1 MWNNWNEG
9 TDIFADFFWEGNDS
23 QQPKKGDELKN
34 PPVSDNKIETVYT
47 DKDLFLEDS
56 QKNTPEIIKVTD
68 DTVTVTYPENN
79 NSSNIIGTNNVSNES
94 FLELFS
100 WWEDSKTEINT
111 SENEATIWEDISWSY
126 LWNNTDEIKTT
137 VEEEIDLQTFSGN
150 KKETN
155 QNIAVAEDTDDII
168 LGKKETANIP
178 SSVDDDLSSIFTPNV
193 SEKEIESVKKENG
206 NTWFETMFSSK
217 KEVNIPE
224 ETVIPIEEKNKEN
237 IPVKTNLTDKLNIDT
252 KKKAILWI
260 VILVLIIIW
269 GAYSYFWKTTTDN
282 DWKTTTWTN
291 SWITTDIVDV
301 NSKISD
307 DEAIKKVL
315 DEYKSKW
322 LAEDLKKTNL
332 EIKDIK
338 VLEDFNWYKE
348 ANVKFI
354 LVQYQPILTDEAITS
369 FLVDIN
375 KATQE
380 QVKQIKDS
388 WKFEQVKILMTQYYE
403 KQYGELLKLWTLWV
417 LYKKWE
423 WDYTI
428 MKMWDY
434 FKEKFYNTW
443 VYDIKTKT
451 MMDFIASYISYDKTY
466 FWKDK
471 DKVLQLSNL
480 VMEQLKTE
488 DWKKFLT
495 SVNSYFFAK

>member
-1 MWNNWNEG
+1 MWNDWKDG
-9 TDIFADFFWEGNDS
+9 VDIFADFFWEGNANKKTEDT
-23 QQPKKGDELKN
+23 QQSTQEDNITTEVETKIDE
-34 PPVSDNKIETVYT
+34 VSDNKIT
-47 DKDLFLEDS
+47 DIPVENIISEDNNIPFES
-56 QKNTPEIIKVTD
+56 KE
-68 DTVTVTYPENN
+68 DTN
-79 NSSNIIGTNNVSNES
+79 NSTDES

-100 WWEDSKTEINT
+100 WWETWKTEIVT
-111 SENEATIWEDISWSY
+111 EEKEETIWEDTSLSYFWSKEVKET
-126 LWNNTDEIKTT
+126 NS
-137 VEEEIDLQTFSGN
+137 VEEEIDLKSLSW
-150 KKETN
+150 KKED
-155 QNIAVAEDTDDII
+155 ETDDFLKEMITEWDI
-168 LGKKETANIP
+168 KVDIEEKKEEKIVT
-178 SSVDDDLSSIFTPNV
+178 STDDDFNGIFTPNIP
-193 SEKEIESVKKENG
+193 EKKVEDIQQKDVG
-206 NTWFETMFSSK
+206 NDWFETMFSPK
-217 KEVNIPE
+217 KETNIS
-224 ETVIPIEEKNKEN
+224 EEKVIQPVEEN
-237 IPVKTNLTDKLNIDT
+237 VQEKTNLTDKLNIDT
-252 KKKAILWI
+252 KKKAIIWI

-269 GAYSYFWKTTTDN
+269 GAYSYFWKDTTKLDN
-282 DWKTTTWTN
+282 WKDTTWNN
-291 SWITTDIVDV
+291 SWVTTDIVDV

-348 ANVKFI
+348 VNVKFI

-388 WKFEQVKILMTQYYE
+388 WKFEQVKVLMTQYYE
-403 KQYGELLKLWTLWV
+403 KQYGELLRLWTIWV

-423 WDYTI
+423 WNYTI

-443 VYDIKTKT
+443 VYDVKVKT

-471 DKVLQLSNL
+471 EKVLQLSNL

-488 DWKKFLT
+488 DWKKFLS
-495 SVNSYFFAK
+495 SVNSYFFVK